1 MAKQKGNVVTHGLS
15 GKVGGMLVFR
25 QTATGTVIQSP
36 PRVSGTVSEAQRAQR
51 RKFQRAV
58 LYAGAAVSDPE
69 TGPLYAAKAGKGRTP
84 RIVAIADYLH
94 APDIERIDVSGYHG
108 QPGDVIR
115 IEAID
120 DVAVREVKV
129 VITGADGAPVEEG
142 FAVAEATG
150 YEWTYTATTVNDNLA
165 GDRIEVYASDL
176 PGNIT
181 KAEEVL

>member
-1 MAKQKGNVVTHGLS
+1 M
-15 GKVGGMLVFR
+15 VGGMLVFR
-25 QTATGTVIQSP
+25 QTVMGTVIQSP
-36 PRVSGTVSEAQRAQR
+36 PRVSGKASEAQRAQR

-69 TGPLYAAKAGKGRTP
+69 TAPVYAAKSGNGHTP

-142 FAVAEATG
+142 YAVAEATG
-150 YEWTYTATTVNDNLA
+150 YEWTYTATVVNDSLA

-176 PGNIT
+176 PGNLT

>member
-1 MAKQKGNVVTHGLS
+1 
-15 GKVGGMLVFR
+15 MLVFR
-25 QTATGTVIQSP
+25 QMATGTVIQSP
-36 PRVSGTVSEAQRAQR
+36 PRVSGKASEAQRAQR
-51 RKFQRAV
+51 RRFQRAV

-69 TGPLYAAKAGKGRTP
+69 TGPVYAAKSGRGRTA

-94 APDIERIDVSGYHG
+94 APDIERVDVSGYHG

-115 IEAID
+115 IEATD
-120 DVAVREVKV
+120 DVAVKAVKV
-129 VITGADGAPVEEG
+129 VIVNTDGTPVEEG

-150 YEWTYTATTVNDNLA
+150 YEWTYAATTVNDSLA

-181 KAEEVL
+181 KAEEIL